1 MAAAELK
8 VELAYEAAA
17 DVAGLGQLEALV
29 VNTAHAL
36 LRRSHSSPS
45 LLLREYSPIAV
56 QRRPVMQMR
65 SSKKSRA
72 W

>member
-8 VELAYEAAA
+8 VELAYEAAP
-17 DVAGLGQLEALV
+17 DVAGLGQLEDLV

-36 LRRSHSSPS
+36 LRRSHSPPP
-45 LLLREYSPIAV
+45 LLLQGDSPIAV
-56 QRRPVMQMR
+56 QRHPAMLMR
-65 SSKKSRA
+65 SSEKSRA